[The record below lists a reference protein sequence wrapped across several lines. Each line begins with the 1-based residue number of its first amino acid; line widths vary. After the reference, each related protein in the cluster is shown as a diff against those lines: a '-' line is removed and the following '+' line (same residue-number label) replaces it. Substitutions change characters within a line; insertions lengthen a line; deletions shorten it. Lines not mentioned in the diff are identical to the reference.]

1 MFRKLAT
8 GMSALALAATLVS
21 CSSSD
26 SGEELAKVD
35 VNGLTIADACEKV
48 REAGWIVSEVKGKE
62 NFKETSDCSDSERKV
77 VSSNFWNDEVDLR
90 FANDP
95 LPSSEEAPAEE
106 ASAEVSEEASA
117 EEPEVEEETIEEAS
131 VDSSSGYQAIYDEYS
146 ARLENECPNLAM
158 TECAELSNEGV
169 SKMAEYMYTA
179 KGKDGQYET
188 YQEWTQKLYDV
199 YLASV
204 M

>member
-1 MFRKLAT
+1 MYRKLAT
-8 GMSALALAATLVS
+8 GMSALVLAATLVS

-48 REAGWIVSEVKGKE
+48 REAGWIVSEVTGKE

-77 VSSNFWNDEVDLR
+77 VSSNFGNGEVDLR

-95 LPSSEEAPAEE
+95 LPSSAEAPAE
-106 ASAEVSEEASA
+106 VSEDASA
-117 EEPEVEEETIEEAS
+117 EEPEVEEETIEETS

-146 ARLENECPNLAM
+146 ARLKNECPNLAM

-188 YQEWTQKLYDV
+188 YQEWSQKLYDV

>member
-1 MFRKLAT
+1 MFRKLAI
-8 GMSALALAATLVS
+8 GMSALALGATLVS

-48 REAGWIVSEVKGKE
+48 RESGWIVSEVTGKE
-62 NFKETSDCSDSERKV
+62 NFEETSDCSDSERKV
-77 VSSNFWNDEVDLR
+77 VSSNFWNGEVDLH

-106 ASAEVSEEASA
+106 APAEEAPA

-131 VDSSSGYQAIYDEYS
+131 VDSGSGYQAIYDEYS

-169 SKMAEYMYTA
+169 SKMAQYMYTA

-188 YQEWTQKLYDV
+188 YQEWSQKLYDV

>member
-8 GMSALALAATLVS
+8 GMSALVLAATLAS

-48 REAGWIVSEVKGKE
+48 REAGWIVGEVTGKE

-77 VSSNFWNDEVDLR
+77 VSSDFWSDEVDLR

-95 LPSSEEAPAEE
+95 LPSSEEAPAE
-106 ASAEVSEEASA
+106 VSEESPA
-117 EEPEVEEETIEEAS
+117 EEPEVEEEAS

-146 ARLENECPNLAM
+146 VRLENECPNLAM

-188 YQEWTQKLYDV
+188 YQEWSQKLYDV

>member
-1 MFRKLAT
+1 MFRNLAI
-8 GMSALALAATLVS
+8 GMSALALVATLVS

-48 REAGWIVSEVKGKE
+48 RESGWIVSEVTGKE
-62 NFKETSDCSDSERKV
+62 NFKETSDCSDSGRKV
-77 VSSNFWNDEVDLR
+77 VSSNFWNGEVDLR

-106 ASAEVSEEASA
+106 APA
-117 EEPEVEEETIEEAS
+117 EEPEVEEEAIEEAS
-131 VDSSSGYQAIYDEYS
+131 VDSGSGYQAIYDEYS

-188 YQEWTQKLYDV
+188 YQEWSQKLYDV